1 MKRKSR
7 AVFLAGMA
15 FTALAAV
22 GMQTVHAAADAWTQP
37 QEPFKLFGNAY
48 YVGSHGLSSVLLT
61 SSQGH
66 VLIDGD
72 VPESVPMIAESI
84 RKLGFKITDVKY
96 IVNSHTH
103 FDHAGG
109 IPGLQKLSGAT
120 VMASTWSA
128 EALKTG
134 GGAKD
139 DPQYSPVRQFEP
151 VAKVQVIED
160 NAVLKLGSIA
170 MTAHYTPGH
179 TPGGTTWTWQSCE
192 GERCMNMVYADS
204 LNAIGSNTYKFS
216 DPIPRG
222 YFERSFK
229 VFENLRCD
237 IIVSAHPEVS
247 GLWDRLEKRQK
258 GDANGL
264 VDTGA
269 CKAYAKGARE
279 RWEQRLEKER

>member
-1 MKRKSR
+1 
-7 AVFLAGMA
+7 
-15 FTALAAV
+15 
-22 GMQTVHAAADAWTQP
+22 
-37 QEPFKLFGNAY
+37 
-48 YVGSHGLSSVLLT
+48 
-61 SSQGH
+61 

-109 IPGLQKLSGAT
+109 IAGLQKLSGAT

-139 DPQYSPVRQFEP
+139 DPQYSPARQFES

-160 NAVLKLGSIA
+160 NAVLKLASIA

-204 LNAIGSNTYKFS
+204 LNAIGSNTYRFS
-216 DPIPRG
+216 DPVPRG
-222 YFERSFK
+222 YFGKSFA

-237 IIVSAHPEVS
+237 ILVSAHPEVS

-258 GDANGL
+258 GDVNGL
-264 VDTGA
+264 VDRGA
-269 CKAYAKGARE
+269 CKAYAAGAKE
-279 RWEQRLEKER
+279 RWEQRLQTERSAGR